1 VTAEFETGQRFG
13 AYTLGKLLGR
23 GGMGVVYQAQ
33 HVHLGRTVALK
44 LLAPELSKNEDFRAR
59 FLRESRLAA
68 ALDHPGIVTVYDAG
82 DVNGVLFI
90 AMRYVR
96 GTDLAALIAQ
106 RAPLPVDETLAI
118 LDQVA
123 TALDA
128 AHAAG
133 LVHRDVK
140 PANVMIEGQRC
151 YLADFGLTK
160 RATGN
165 SVQLTAAG
173 TFLGTV
179 DYVAPEQIEGREV
192 DGRADVYA
200 LTCVLF
206 ECLTGSRPYPRDSQV
221 AVLYAQ
227 LREPPPRPCELRP
240 DLPAAIDVVVG
251 RGMAKLP
258 EGRYSSCGELV
269 AAARAALTARATTAP
284 PQPAPAP
291 PPQPAPAPP
300 RPPAPAQPAP
310 APPPQPAPTAPR
322 EIPRATAPLP
332 PPSLPTAPLPAASLP
347 TAPLPPTG
355 PVAAAPAGR
364 RSLVLP
370 LVAVA
375 VLVAAGIA
383 AAIALS
389 GGGSS
394 QKPVATSP
402 AVAAAPPPAPP
413 APNGPHVVGSPIQL
427 GGKPLGVVFRGGEV
441 WVADSG
447 DSSVV
452 RVGAAD
458 GKQTR
463 IAVGDGPFDVA
474 GNSTSIWTANSRS
487 DTVSRVDV
495 RTGKASAQFP
505 VGSKP
510 MFLTAEESRVFVA
523 NSGDGTVSVL
533 DAHTGAP
540 LSNPIRVGSEP
551 TGMTTGAGS
560 AWVANRG
567 SNTVSQ
573 IKNGQVLNT
582 IPVGSQ
588 PVGVIFGQG
597 SLWVTNETSGTVS
610 RIQMP
615 PGSSPVT
622 ATKVGSNPYGIAFGE
637 GFVWVT
643 NRADGTVMRIDPS
656 TGRRVGAA
664 IPVPGEPV
672 SLATLGGFVW
682 VTSYSAGT
690 LTRIQP

>member
-68 ALDHPGIVTVYDAG
+68 ALDHPSIVTVYDAG

-106 RAPLPVDETLAI
+106 RAPLPVGETLAI

-160 RATGN
+160 RAMGN

-221 AVLYAQ
+221 AVVYAQ

-258 EGRYSSCGELV
+258 GGRYSSCGELV
-269 AAARAALTARATTAP
+269 AAARAALTAQATTTPPQPAPATPPQPAPATP

-291 PPQPAPAPP
+291 QPP
-300 RPPAPAQPAP
+300 
-310 APPPQPAPTAPR
+310 PTAPR
-322 EIPRATAPLP
+322 EVPRATAPLP
-332 PPSLPTAPLPAASLP
+332 PPSLATAPLPAESLP
-347 TAPLPPTG
+347 TAPLPQTG
-355 PVAAAPAGR
+355 PAAAPPAKR
-364 RSLVLP
+364 RSLLLP
-370 LVAVA
+370 LVIGA
-375 VLVAAGIA
+375 VLVAAGTA

-402 AVAAAPPPAPP
+402 AIAASPPPQPAPTP
-413 APNGPHVVGSPIQL
+413 APNGPHVLGSPIKL

-441 WVADSG
+441 WVADNG

-458 GKQTR
+458 GNQTR

-495 RTGKASAQFP
+495 GTGKASRQFP
-505 VGSKP
+505 VGSNP

-523 NSGDGTVSVL
+523 NSGDGTVSVV

-540 LSNPIRVGSEP
+540 LGRPIRVGSEP
-551 TGMTTGAGS
+551 SGITTGAGS

-573 IKNGQVLNT
+573 IQNGQVLST
-582 IPVGSQ
+582 IPVGDH

-597 SLWVTNETSGTVS
+597 SLWVTNENSGTVS

-615 PGSSPVT
+615 PGSHPVT
-622 ATKVGSNPYGIAFGE
+622 QTKVGRDPYGIAFGE

-643 NRADGTVMRIDPS
+643 NRADGTVMRLDPS
-656 TGRRVGAA
+656 TGKRVGAA
-664 IPVPGEPV
+664 IRVPGDPV
-672 SLATLGGFVW
+672 SLATLGGSVW
-682 VTSYSAGT
+682 VTSYGVGT
-690 LTRIQP
+690 LTQIQP

>member
-1 VTAEFETGQRFG
+1 MTAEFDTGQRFG
-13 AYTLGKLLGR
+13 AYTLGRLLGR

-106 RAPLPVDETLAI
+106 RAPLPVGETLAI

-123 TALDA
+123 AALDA

-221 AVLYAQ
+221 AVVYAQ

-240 DLPAAIDVVVG
+240 DLPAAIDAVIA
-251 RGMAKLP
+251 RGMAKQP
-258 EGRYSSCGELV
+258 EGRYSSCGQVV
-269 AAARAALTARATTAP
+269 AAARAVLASHATTAP
-284 PQPAPAP
+284 RQPAPAP
-291 PPQPAPAPP
+291 PPAVAEAAAPAEPV
-300 RPPAPAQPAP
+300 
-310 APPPQPAPTAPR
+310 TAPR
-322 EIPRATAPLP
+322 EVPTAPLP
-332 PPSLPTAPLPAASLP
+332 SAIAPLAQPSLPTAPLPQDP
-347 TAPLPPTG
+347 QP
-355 PVAAAPAGR
+355 PAGR
-364 RSLVLP
+364 RSLVVP
-370 LVAVA
+370 LVVVA
-375 VLVAAGIA
+375 LLAA
-383 AAIALS
+383 AAIAAVLALS
-389 GGGSS
+389 GGSS
-394 QKPVATSP
+394 EKR
-402 AVAAAPPPAPP
+402 AAATTAATGAASLPPAPAPAP
-413 APNGPHVVGSPIQL
+413 APNGPHVLGSPIKL
-427 GGKPLGVVFRGGEV
+427 GGKPLGVVFRNNEV
-441 WVADSG
+441 WVADNG

-458 GKQTR
+458 GQQTR

-474 GNSTSIWTANSRS
+474 GNSTSIWTANSRN
-487 DTVSRVDV
+487 DTVSRVDLS
-495 RTGKASAQFP
+495 TGQASRQFP
-505 VGSKP
+505 VGRNP

-523 NSGDGTVSVL
+523 NSGDGTVSVV

-540 LSNPIRVGSEP
+540 LGKPIRVGSEP
-551 TGMTTGAGS
+551 SGMTTGAGS

-567 SNTVSQ
+567 SDTVSELQ
-573 IKNGQVLNT
+573 GGQVLNT
-582 IPVGSQ
+582 IPVGSH

-597 SLWVTNETSGTVS
+597 SLWVTNEGSGTVS

-622 ATKVGSNPYGIAFGE
+622 STKVGSDPYGIAFGE

-643 NRADGTVMRIDPS
+643 NRADGTVMRVDPS
-656 TGRRVGAA
+656 TGKRVGAA
-664 IPVPGEPV
+664 IPVPAEPV
-672 SLATLGGFVW
+672 SLATLGGSVW